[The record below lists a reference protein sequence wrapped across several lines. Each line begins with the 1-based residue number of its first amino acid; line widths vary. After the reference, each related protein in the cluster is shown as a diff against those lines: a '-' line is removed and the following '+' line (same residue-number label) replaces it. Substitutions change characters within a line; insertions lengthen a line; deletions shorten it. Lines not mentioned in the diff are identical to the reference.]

1 MDITYS
7 VKRSSKRTKVT
18 ITIER
23 DRKVVVHAPNHA
35 SDEAIVRIVEAK
47 RHWIYEKTR
56 HSQKY
61 TGRPHPPGKELVDGE
76 SALYLGRSYRIEVVD
91 KETECIRFDQRFLIP
106 ASLAPHKKDAMREWY
121 IARAKERILPRVVKQ
136 ARELGVSFGQAR
148 IVNSRYRWGSCTVRD
163 NINLNWRL
171 IKAPIFVVDYVI
183 AHELA
188 HLLEP
193 NHTPRFWNIVNTQSP
208 NMDRARVWLKEHGQ
222 ISRGRGLGGRGCRVS
237 MWEPFAKLLWIE
249 GSSRSHV
256 VFAAPVRVP
265 VQHNAVGPLFAVAFL
280 VAS

>member
-35 SDEAIVRIVEAK
+35 SDEAIARIVEAK
-47 RHWIYEKTR
+47 GHWIYEKTR

-61 TGRPHPPGKELVDGE
+61 TGRPHPPGKELVSGE
-76 SALYLGRSYRIEVVD
+76 SALYLGRSYRIEIVD
-91 KETECIRFDQRFLIP
+91 TETECIRFDQRFMIP
-106 ASLAPHKKDAMREWY
+106 ASRVPQKKSAMREWY
-121 IARAKERILPRVVKQ
+121 IERAKERILPRVVKQ
-136 ARELGVSFGQAR
+136 ARALGVSFGQAR
-148 IVNSRYRWGSCTVRD
+148 IVDGRYRWGSCTVRD

-171 IKAPIFVVDYVI
+171 IKAPMFVVDYVI

-193 NHTPRFWNIVNTQSP
+193 NHTPRFWNIVKTQIP
-208 NMDRARVWLKEHGQ
+208 AMDTARSWLREHGQ
-222 ISRGRGLGGRGCRVS
+222 
-237 MWEPFAKLLWIE
+237 LLE
-249 GSSRSHV
+249 EEV
-256 VFAAPVRVP
+256 
-265 VQHNAVGPLFAVAFL
+265 
-280 VAS
+280 

>member
-7 VKRSSKRTKVT
+7 VRRSSRRAKVT

-23 DRKVVVHAPNHA
+23 DRKVVVHAPSHA

-61 TGRPHPPGKELVDGE
+61 TGRPHPPGKELVNGE
-76 SALYLGRSYRIEVVD
+76 SALYLGRSYRIEVID
-91 KETECIRFDQRFLIP
+91 KETEHIQFDQRFLVP
-106 ASLAPHKKDAMREWY
+106 ASIALHKKGALREWY
-121 IARAKERILPRVVKQ
+121 IARAKERILPRVAKQ

-148 IVNSRYRWGSCTVRD
+148 IVDSRCRWGSCTVRD

-171 IKAPIFVVDYVI
+171 IKAPIFVVHYVI
-183 AHELA
+183 VHELA

-193 NHTPRFWNIVNTQSP
+193 NHTPRFWNIVKTQAP
-208 NMDRARVWLKEHGQ
+208 TMDKARAWLREHGQ
-222 ISRGRGLGGRGCRVS
+222 ILEEEV
-237 MWEPFAKLLWIE
+237 
-249 GSSRSHV
+249 
-256 VFAAPVRVP
+256 
-265 VQHNAVGPLFAVAFL
+265 
-280 VAS
+280 

>member
-7 VKRSSKRTKVT
+7 VKRSSRRTKVT

-23 DRKVVVHAPNHA
+23 DRRVAVHAPNHA

-61 TGRPHPPGKELVDGE
+61 SGRPPPPGKELVNGE
-76 SALYLGRSYRIEVVD
+76 PALYLGRSYRIEVVD
-91 KETECIRFDQRFLIP
+91 KETEIIRFDQRFLIP
-106 ASLAPHKKDAMREWY
+106 ASCVRHKKGAMREWY
-121 IARAKERILPRVVKQ
+121 IARAKERILPRVAKQ
-136 ARELGVSFGQAR
+136 ARELGVSFEQAR
-148 IVNSRYRWGSCTVRD
+148 IVDSRYRWGSCTVRD

-193 NHTPRFWNIVNTQSP
+193 NHTPRFWNIVKTQVP
-208 NMDRARVWLKEHGQ
+208 AMDRARDWLREHGQ
-222 ISRGRGLGGRGCRVS
+222 ILEDEV
-237 MWEPFAKLLWIE
+237 
-249 GSSRSHV
+249 
-256 VFAAPVRVP
+256 
-265 VQHNAVGPLFAVAFL
+265 
-280 VAS
+280 

>member
-7 VKRSSKRTKVT
+7 IKRSSKRTKVT

-35 SDEAIVRIVEAK
+35 PDEAIARIVETK
-47 RHWIYEKTR
+47 RHWIHEKTR

-61 TGRPHPPGKELVDGE
+61 TERPHPPGKELVSGE
-76 SALYLGRSYRIEVVD
+76 SALFLGRSYRIEVVNN
-91 KETECIRFDQRFLIP
+91 ETESIRFDQCFLIP
-106 ASLAPHKKDAMREWY
+106 ASLASHRKGAMLEWY

-136 ARELGVSFGQAR
+136 AGELGVSFGQAR
-148 IVNSRYRWGSCTVRD
+148 IVNSRYRWGSCTVRN

-193 NHTPRFWNIVNTQSP
+193 NHTPRFWNIVKTQAP
-208 NMDRARVWLKEHGQ
+208 NMDRARVWLKEHGEM
-222 ISRGRGLGGRGCRVS
+222 LEEEV
-237 MWEPFAKLLWIE
+237 
-249 GSSRSHV
+249 
-256 VFAAPVRVP
+256 
-265 VQHNAVGPLFAVAFL
+265 
-280 VAS
+280 

>member
-1 MDITYS
+1 MDISYS

-23 DRKVVVHAPNHA
+23 DREVIVHAPNHA
-35 SDEAIVRIVEAK
+35 SEEAIARIVEAK
-47 RHWIYEKTR
+47 RHWIYEKTQ

-61 TGRPHPPGKELVDGE
+61 MDRPHAPGKELVSGE
-76 SALYLGRSYRIEVVD
+76 SALYLGQSYRIEVVD
-91 KETECIRFDQRFLIP
+91 KEAKTIEFDQRFLIP
-106 ASLAPHKKDAMREWY
+106 ASRARHKKEVMREWY

-148 IVNSRYRWGSCTVRD
+148 IVDSRYRWGSCTVRD

-171 IKAPIFVVDYVI
+171 IKAPMFVVDYVI

-193 NHTPRFWNIVNTQSP
+193 NHTPRFWNIVKTQVPS
-208 NMDRARVWLKEHGQ
+208 MDRARGWLREHGQ
-222 ISRGRGLGGRGCRVS
+222 ILEEEV
-237 MWEPFAKLLWIE
+237 
-249 GSSRSHV
+249 
-256 VFAAPVRVP
+256 
-265 VQHNAVGPLFAVAFL
+265 
-280 VAS
+280 